1 MYENQ
6 TFDAILKRMLD
17 RVPNDVDKREGS
29 VIYDALAPA
38 AAELAQMYAEL
49 DIILNLSFADTA
61 TGEWLARRTAEF
73 GIERRPATK
82 ARRKGL
88 FYGAGNAPLD
98 VPIASRFSIGGLN
111 YRVVERLAAGQ
122 FSLECETAGTVG
134 NQQFGPMLPID
145 YIAGLSRAELADVL
159 VPGEDEES
167 DEDIRKRYFEA
178 VREQPFG
185 GNVAD
190 YKRKVGEIP
199 GVGGVKVF
207 PTWQGG
213 GTVKCTIIAAD
224 YNPPASAL
232 IDEVQTAIDPEQNG
246 GEGLGLAPIGH
257 IVTIAGVQGVTVNV
271 TTTVTLQSG
280 VTLGQVQGEIETVI
294 RDYLLSLR
302 QTWVEEDRLIV
313 RVSQIEARILAV
325 AGITDVMGTNLNGAA
340 ANIELQSEE
349 IPLLGTVTI
358 NAS

>member
-1 MYENQ
+1 MYEHQ
-6 TFDAILKRMLD
+6 TFEVILKRMLD

-38 AAELAQMYAEL
+38 AAELAQMYAEV
-49 DIILNLSFADTA
+49 DILLNLSFADTA

-88 FYGAGNAPLD
+88 FYGSGDVPLD

-122 FSLECETAGTVG
+122 FSLECETPGAVG

-145 YIAGLSRAELADVL
+145 YIAGLARAELADVL
-159 VPGEDEES
+159 IPGEDEES
-167 DEDIRKRYFEA
+167 DENLRKKYFEA

-185 GNVAD
+185 GNIAD
-190 YKRKVGEIP
+190 YKQKIGCVP

-207 PTWQGG
+207 PAWQGG
-213 GTVKCTIIAAD
+213 GTVKCTIIGAD
-224 YNPPASAL
+224 FNSPSATL
-232 IDEVQTAIDPEQNG
+232 VDEVQMAIDPEQNSSV
-246 GEGLGLAPIGH
+246 GLGLAPIGH
-257 IVTIAGVQGVTVNV
+257 QVTIAAVHDVTVNV

-280 VTLGQVQGEIETVI
+280 VTLGQVQGEIETAI
-294 RDYLLSLR
+294 GDYLLTLR
-302 QTWVEEDRLIV
+302 KTWAEEDRLIV
-313 RVSQIEARILAV
+313 RVSQIDARILTV
-325 AGITDVMGTNLNGAA
+325 SGVTDVTGTTLNGVA
-340 ANIELQSEE
+340 ANLELQSEQ

-358 NAS
+358 NVG

>member
-1 MYENQ
+1 MYEHQ
-6 TFDAILKRMLD
+6 TFEAILKRMLD

-38 AAELAQMYAEL
+38 AAELAQMYAEV
-49 DIILNLSFADTA
+49 DILLNLSFADTA

-98 VPIASRFSIGGLN
+98 VPIGSRFSIGGLN
-111 YRVVERLAAGQ
+111 YRVIERLAAGQ
-122 FSLECETAGTVG
+122 FLLECETAGTVG

-145 YIAGLSRAELADVL
+145 YIAGLSRAELTDVL

-302 QTWVEEDRLIV
+302 QTWVEEDRPIV
-313 RVSQIEARILAV
+313 RVSQIDARILTV
-325 AGITDVMGTNLNGAA
+325 AGVTDVTGTTLNGVA
-340 ANIELQSEE
+340 ANLELQSEE

-358 NAS
+358 NVG